1 MTKLPLW
8 SALVA
13 MIYGLTLNA
22 AAYAAF
28 PGVMATA
35 YGADPSGVADS
46 APAINAC
53 LAAAGHNGACWATGG
68 KFKASQNIAIPANTT
83 LACGASYPGRASYN
97 NGYADMPAIMLDSA
111 HTIIAVGD
119 GAKITGCLVYR
130 LGLTFPPPDSS
141 AFSGTAIDDQGH
153 ADFTITDT
161 EIIGFDSCLWVKGLG
176 CALTPIVALRTVAAF
191 RRPRSNGIPAIQI
204 ADTFAIG
211 VSIRSTEP
219 GSVNP

>member
-1 MTKLPLW
+1 
-8 SALVA
+8 
-13 MIYGLTLNA
+13 
-22 AAYAAF
+22 
-28 PGVMATA
+28 
-35 YGADPSGVADS
+35 
-46 APAINAC
+46 
-53 LAAAGHNGACWATGG
+53 
-68 KFKASQNIAIPANTT
+68 KASQNIAIPANTT

-130 LGLTFPPPDSS
+130 LGMTFPPPDGL

-161 EIIGFDSCLWVKGLG
+161 EIIGFDSCLWVKGLRPYANRG
-176 CALTPIVALRTVAAF
+176 LADSVAAF
-191 RRPRSNGIPAIQI
+191 RRPLSNGIPAIQI